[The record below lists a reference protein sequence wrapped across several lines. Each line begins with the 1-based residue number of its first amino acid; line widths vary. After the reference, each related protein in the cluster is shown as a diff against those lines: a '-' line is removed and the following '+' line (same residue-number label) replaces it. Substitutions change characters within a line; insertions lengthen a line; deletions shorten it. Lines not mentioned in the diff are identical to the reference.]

1 MTLFDEHVKARNND
15 IAQKLYARFNNKSMT
30 EYKRESAA
38 REAKAKAE
46 FARTYP
52 QVGDRVY
59 FRSES
64 IINDSVFTG
73 YGEVIKIT
81 VRDIRRF
88 DVLYKIKADHGMNY
102 ECYVNHEDPTKQG
115 EFVQHAKE

>member
-1 MTLFDEHVKARNND
+1 MELFDAHVHARNND
-15 IAQKLYARFNNKSMT
+15 IAYKLYLKFQTKSMT

-38 REAKAKAE
+38 REAKATAAFE
-46 FARTYP
+46 STYP

-64 IINDSVFTG
+64 VVNDSVFTG
-73 YGEVIKIT
+73 YGEVIKVT